1 MVNIGLLGY
10 KNVGKTSLF
19 TLFKETKG
27 VKVLTGQFGSSRE
40 GHTVTM
46 DFIRFTNEGK
56 MHSLFGTGGH
66 EWRLTVY
73 HRNYVLKNADNF
85 ICMFDLSVPS
95 EPQLEFFKKLEI
107 LANPK
112 GKLVIALNKYDL
124 VKEESVFETFKQT
137 IEESRFISTIK
148 TVKILPTVAVPK
160 NGYEKF
166 NENAVKAVLLL
177 CD

>member
-1 MVNIGLLGY
+1 LVNIGLLGY
-10 KNVGKTSLF
+10 QNVGKTSLF

-27 VKVLTGQFGSSRE
+27 VKVLTGQFGSSKE

-46 DFIRFTNEGK
+46 DFIRFTHEGK

-66 EWRLTVY
+66 EWRLTQY
-73 HRNYVLKNADNF
+73 YRNYVLKNADNF
-85 ICMFDLSVPS
+85 VCMFDLSAS
-95 EPQLEFFKKLEI
+95 LKLQLEFFQQLKI
-107 LANPK
+107 LGNPK

-124 VKEESVFETFKQT
+124 AKEENVVESFKKA

-148 TVKILPTVAVPK
+148 TVEILPTVAVLK
-160 NGYEKF
+160 NGYKKL

-177 CD
+177 CV

>member
-10 KNVGKTSLF
+10 QNVGKTSLF

-27 VKVLTGQFGSSRE
+27 VKVLTGQYGSSKE

-46 DFIRFTNEGK
+46 DFIRFTHEGK

-66 EWRLTVY
+66 DWRLTQY
-73 HRNYVLKNADNF
+73 YRKYVLKNANNF
-85 ICMFDLSVPS
+85 VCMFDLSAS
-95 EPQLEFFKKLEI
+95 LELQLEFFKKLKI

-124 VKEESVFETFKQT
+124 T
-137 IEESRFISTIK
+137 
-148 TVKILPTVAVPK
+148 
-160 NGYEKF
+160 
-166 NENAVKAVLLL
+166 
-177 CD
+177 